1 MLVVE
6 TRPVYSV
13 AATER
18 SFVLGVI
25 RLEKRT
31 FARMLVGRAAG
42 CRLPTELAA
51 LIEDRLFEH
60 YWAQTTAKSWDR
72 TDALWRERHPALY
85 WERYMTEDAV
95 RTWCK
100 LAESLNLTLAAR
112 EGPHDKRLADGRA
125 GMSHPIDKFVVH
137 IARTGR
143 YAHGGVALRGSSV
156 LHPPSSSSP
165 DPLNPTASTEPFA
178 AEDLTVTRLR
188 SGICSMAVDAGRGTC
203 NASFV
208 PGDGGAHMVGSDR
221 EERFLEV
228 EGFEEAVKAWDD
240 SAVKKCAAVLGLQ
253 MVGGRHGEEDALKP
267 RLRIVQSFASDTMG

>member
-31 FARMLVGRAAG
+31 FARMLVGRTAG
-42 CRLPTELAA
+42 RRLPTELAA
-51 LIEDRLFEH
+51 LVEDHLFEH

-100 LAESLNLTLAAR
+100 LAVSWR
-112 EGPHDKRLADGRA
+112 R
-125 GMSHPIDKFVVH
+125 HPI
-137 IARTGR
+137 
-143 YAHGGVALRGSSV
+143 S
-156 LHPPSSSSP
+156 PS
-165 DPLNPTASTEPFA
+165 
-178 AEDLTVTRLR
+178 
-188 SGICSMAVDAGRGTC
+188 
-203 NASFV
+203 
-208 PGDGGAHMVGSDR
+208 
-221 EERFLEV
+221 
-228 EGFEEAVKAWDD
+228 
-240 SAVKKCAAVLGLQ
+240 
-253 MVGGRHGEEDALKP
+253 
-267 RLRIVQSFASDTMG
+267 